1 VKHYLELFILGLPY
15 AGLFA
20 LLGTGVVMIYRAS
33 KILTLAQGAVAMFT
47 AYVLYQLNNK
57 PAVYAGR
64 GWGIPLP
71 IAFPLALLFAGAMGY
86 AIERFLL
93 RPLRDRAV
101 LVSVIMT
108 VGILA
113 GLTGLAGIIWSY
125 DRQEAPRVVPSFK
138 TAIHIAGIT
147 IEKDRLFILAVTA
160 LIMLGV
166 VYLFKRTTLGIA
178 MRAVADDR
186 RAALLMGIPADRVSS
201 LTWIIGTI
209 LAGLAGILLSP
220 ILQLQPLLLTLT
232 SIPAYAAV
240 LFGGLTNLARMT
252 VGAILVGV
260 LYSEVPSLPV
270 IKSHAFPGTSELA
283 IFLAVIVFMFISGKS
298 TQLQEEEI

>member
-1 VKHYLELFILGLPY
+1 VKHYTELFILGLPF

-47 AYVLYQLNNK
+47 AYILYQLNNDPK
-57 PAVYAGR
+57 IYGGR
-64 GWGIPLP
+64 GFGLPLP
-71 IAFPLALLFAGAMGY
+71 IAFPLALAFAGLMGY

-125 DRQEAPRVVPSFK
+125 DRQEAPKLTPTGQTHLF
-138 TAIHIAGIT
+138 GIT
-147 IEKDRLFILAVTA
+147 LGYDRLIILGMAV

-201 LTWIIGTI
+201 LTWVIGTM

-220 ILQLQPLLLTLT
+220 ILQLQPLILTLIA
-232 SIPAYAAV
+232 IPAYAAV

-252 VGAILVGV
+252 IGAIVVGV
-260 LYSEVPSLPV
+260 LYSEVPSLPA
-270 IKSHAFPGTSELA
+270 IKSHDFPGTPELA
-283 IFLAVIVFMFISGKS
+283 IFLAVIVFMFVTGKS

>member
-1 VKHYLELFILGLPY
+1 MKHYLELFILGLPF

-20 LLGTGVVMIYRAS
+20 MLGTGVVMIYRAS
-33 KILTLAQGAVAMFT
+33 KILTLAQGAIAMFT
-47 AYVLYQLNNK
+47 AYILYQLNNK
-57 PAVYAGR
+57 PNGPGTHGY
-64 GWGIPLP
+64 GIPLP
-71 IAFPLALLFAGAMGY
+71 LALPLAIVFAGLMGY

-108 VGILA
+108 VGILS

-125 DRQEAPRVVPSFK
+125 DRQEAPKLTPTGQTHFF
-138 TAIHIAGIT
+138 GIT
-147 IEKDRLFILAVTA
+147 LGYDQLTIIAMSVV
-160 LIMLGV
+160 IMLGV
-166 VYLFKRTTLGIA
+166 VYLFRRTTLGIA

-209 LAGLAGILLSP
+209 LAGIAGILLSP
-220 ILQLQPLLLTLT
+220 LLQLQPLQLTLI

-240 LFGGLTNLARMT
+240 LFGGLSNLARMT
-252 VGAILVGV
+252 IGATLVGV
-260 LYSEVPSLPV
+260 LYSEVPALPV
-270 IKSHAFPGTSELA
+270 IKSHDFPGTPELA
-283 IFLAVIVFMFISGKS
+283 IFLAVIVFMFVTGKS

>member
-1 VKHYLELFILGLPY
+1 VKHYIELFILGLPF

-47 AYVLYQLNNK
+47 AYILYQLNNT
-57 PAVYAGR
+57 PNGP
-64 GWGIPLP
+64 GTHGFGIPLP
-71 IAFPLALLFAGAMGY
+71 FALPLAIIFAGAMGY
-86 AIERFLL
+86 VIERFLL

-108 VGILA
+108 VGVLS

-125 DRQEAPRVVPSFK
+125 DRQEAPNLTPTGQIRPF
-138 TAIHIAGIT
+138 GIT
-147 IEKDRLFILAVTA
+147 IGYNHLAIMGMSVV
-160 LIMLGV
+160 IMLAV

-186 RAALLMGIPADRVSS
+186 RAALLMGIPADRVSA

-209 LAGLAGILLSP
+209 LAGVAGILLSP
-220 ILQLQPLLLTLT
+220 LLQLQPLQLVLI

-240 LFGGLTNLARMT
+240 LFGGLTNLARMML
-252 VGAILVGV
+252 GAVLVGV
-260 LYSEVPSLPV
+260 LFSEVPSLPV
-270 IKSHAFPGTSELA
+270 IKTHAFPGTSELA
-283 IFLAVIVFMFISGKS
+283 IFLAVIVFMFVTGKS